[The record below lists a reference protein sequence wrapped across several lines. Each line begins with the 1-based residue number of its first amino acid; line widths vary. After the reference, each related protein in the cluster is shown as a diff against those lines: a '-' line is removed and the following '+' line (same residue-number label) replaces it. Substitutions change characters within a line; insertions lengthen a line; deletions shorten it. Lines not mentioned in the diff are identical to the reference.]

1 MGIEYI
7 LTSNGEL
14 YHHGIKGMKWGV
26 RRYQNED
33 GSLTNAG
40 KKRYSRDAREKG
52 YDKQDEDGTYYKTAG
67 KKGGR
72 KETLNVDADRYV
84 TEDLQRTKRVA
95 DESANLARNLKN
107 VNDKSM
113 KNQPKTR
120 MDLSNMSDKE
130 LRDQINR
137 ELLERQYN
145 DVFNPPKINK
155 GKETA
160 SKVLETAG
168 DVLLVAGS
176 AVGLALGLRDLLKK
190 G

>member
-1 MGIEYI
+1 MEYMYAI
-7 LTSNGEL
+7 TSDGGL
-14 YHHGIKGMKWGV
+14 YHYGKKGMKWGV
-26 RRYQNED
+26 RRYQNAD

-40 KKRYSRDAREKG
+40 KKRYARDAREKG
-52 YDKQDEDGTYYKTAG
+52 YKNQDEDGTYYKTAG

-72 KETLNVDADRYV
+72 KETLDVEADRYV

-95 DESANLARNLKN
+95 DDSAQLAGRLKT

-113 KNQPKTR
+113 KNQKRER
-120 MDLSNMSDKE
+120 MDLSKMSDQE
-130 LRDQINR
+130 LRNQINR

-145 DVFNPPKINK
+145 DVFNPPTVNK

-176 AVGLALGLRDLLKK
+176 AVGLALSLRELLK